1 MNFKHLFLPFCFV
14 LGFTSCEKS
23 TKDEALSQNPEPI
36 KKTNA
41 EFPYEVYEPNVS
53 NEAQAFYEGA
63 LAVFNSDSA
72 GNYTAINKSIWIM
85 EGSMNSFF
93 GDSAYLNE
101 DSIIIHESTFIFER
115 NQDGLLNG
123 DIVANFTSAYQQIKA
138 LLNNNDDYTFNITD
152 IQVSDLGSSEVSLVF
167 RTHLLVNAS
176 SASSFAWPNVPPA
189 TVGRRAGE
197 ISECVQNNFG
207 IGAWKHVQWQ
217 TRQTLPALFYPV
229 NSNPRRP
236 RFNVVQLDS
245 DLGSINIRYIDG
257 TWMLGQN
264 NALYTHHQGL
274 KPNSL
279 CVLATEQN
287 GYSQKLSD
295 ELYSI
300 VGKRS
305 YWDGVSALQ
314 VERLGGSGISSTAW
328 FFNCILVKN
337 IYPQF
342 NINSLNPCDLGI
354 DC

>member
-1 MNFKHLFLPFCFV
+1 MNFKHLILPFCFV
-14 LGFTSCEKS
+14 LGFASCEKS
-23 TKDEALSQNPEPI
+23 TNDEALSQNPEPI

-152 IQVSDLGSSEVSLVF
+152 IQVADLGSSEVSLVF
-167 RTHLLVNAS
+167 RTHLLANAS

-189 TVGRRAGE
+189 TVGRYAGASAE
-197 ISECVQNNFG
+197 CGSISG
-207 IGAWKHVQWQ
+207 DGAWEHVQWQ
-217 TRQTLPALFYPV
+217 ARQTLPSLFFPV
-229 NSNPRRP
+229 NYNFRSP
-236 RFNVVQLDS
+236 RFNVVFLNS
-245 DLGSINIRYIDG
+245 DLGASNVRHIDG
-257 TWMLGQN
+257 SWMLGQS
-264 NALYTHHQGL
+264 NALYPNHVGL
-274 KPNSL
+274 APVL
-279 CVLATEQN
+279 TCVSSIQQD

-300 VGKRS
+300 VSKRN
-305 YWDGVSALQ
+305 YWDGVSNLRMKIILAPN
-314 VERLGGSGISSTAW
+314 VSSTAW
-328 FFNCILVKN
+328 FFDCVLSKN
-337 IYPQF
+337 VTVNANF
-342 NINSLNPCDLGI
+342 SPCTLGV

>member
-1 MNFKHLFLPFCFV
+1 MNFKHLILPFCFV
-14 LGFTSCEKS
+14 LGFASCEKS
-23 TKDEALSQNPEPI
+23 TNDEALSQNPEPI

-152 IQVSDLGSSEVSLVF
+152 IQVADLGSSEVSLVF

-189 TVGRRAGE
+189 TVGRYAGVE
-197 ISECVQNNFG
+197 SECNKVNVG
-207 IGAWKHVQWQ
+207 AGAWQHVQWQ
-217 TRQTLPALFYPV
+217 VRQTLPSLFFPL
-229 NSNPRRP
+229 NWFSRRP
-236 RFNVVQLDS
+236 RFNVVSMSSTTTQLGAFHVNGD
-245 DLGSINIRYIDG
+245 
-257 TWMLGQN
+257 WMLGWP
-264 NALYTHHQGL
+264 NALFPPHIGPQAE
-274 KPNSL
+274 KN
-279 CVLATEQN
+279 CVLINEQD
-287 GYSQKLSD
+287 GYSQKISD
-295 ELYSI
+295 ELYDI
-300 VGKRS
+300 VSKRT
-305 YWDGVSALQ
+305 YWDGVSDFKVDNNL
-314 VERLGGSGISSTAW
+314 
-328 FFNCILVKN
+328 N
-337 IYPQF
+337 
-342 NINSLNPCDLGI
+342 NSLTFWTFDGFLSKSIYAGFNPNSLTPCALGI

>member
-14 LGFTSCEKS
+14 LGFTSCEK
-23 TKDEALSQNPEPI
+23 TTHDKALSQNPEPI

-53 NEAQAFYEGA
+53 NEAQVFYEGA
-63 LAVFNSDSA
+63 LNLFNADSA

-152 IQVSDLGSSEVSLVF
+152 IQVADLGSSEVSLVF

-189 TVGRRAGE
+189 TVGRYAGASAE
-197 ISECVQNNFG
+197 CGSISG
-207 IGAWKHVQWQ
+207 DGAWEHVQWQ
-217 TRQTLPALFYPV
+217 ARQTLPSLFFPV
-229 NSNPRRP
+229 NYNFRSP
-236 RFNVVQLDS
+236 RFNVVFLNS
-245 DLGSINIRYIDG
+245 DNGAVGVRKIDG
-257 TWMLGQN
+257 TWMLGQS
-264 NALYTHHQGL
+264 NALYPFHSGVTAQL
-274 KPNSL
+274 T
-279 CVLATEQN
+279 CVTPPQQD

-295 ELYSI
+295 ELYNI
-300 VGKRS
+300 VTKRS
-305 YWDGVSALQ
+305 YWDGVSNL
-314 VERLGGSGISSTAW
+314 VVRLYGGNSVFWTFDAVLS
-328 FFNCILVKN
+328 KN
-337 IYPQF
+337 ITLGQTF
-342 NINSLNPCDLGI
+342 APCSIGI